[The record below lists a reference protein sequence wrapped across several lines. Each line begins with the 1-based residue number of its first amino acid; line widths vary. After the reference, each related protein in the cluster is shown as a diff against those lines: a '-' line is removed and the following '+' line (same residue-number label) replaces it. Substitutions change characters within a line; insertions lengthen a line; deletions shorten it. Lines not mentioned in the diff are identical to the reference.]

1 MSTVEPELAELKDEV
16 KLALVGAITKGAAR
30 ATNEER
36 CRALRDLAQAFIFLP
51 VRGDLPDFVHS
62 HGGVPFSPGGG
73 AGPAS
78 ASSPPAA
85 GVHGPHPVHH
95 SSVDTPPLPHDLEER
110 LDDLMEGADGADDE
124 AGEEGG
130 ADLTPTPTPITPGQI
145 RLEDEL
151 EEARVALVDALANLA
166 RAPKNPIENS
176 TCIVLLAEAFDLLPP
191 PIGTM
196 GGSGRGVPP
205 TPPTT
210 PAPPSLGHSHGA

>member
-1 MSTVEPELAELKDEV
+1 MSTVEPVLAELKDEV
-16 KLALVGAITKGAAR
+16 KLALVGAITEGAAR

-51 VRGDLPDFVHS
+51 VRGDLPGFVHS
-62 HGGVPFSPGGG
+62 HSGVPFSPGGG
-73 AGPAS
+73 AGPA
-78 ASSPPAA
+78 PPIQ
-85 GVHGPHPVHH
+85 
-95 SSVDTPPLPHDLEER
+95 
-110 LDDLMEGADGADDE
+110 
-124 AGEEGG
+124 
-130 ADLTPTPTPITPGQI
+130 ITPGQI

-151 EEARVALVDALANLA
+151 EEARIALVDALANLA
-166 RAPKNPIENS
+166 SSPENRIENS